1 MRILHYIL
9 SLLLFIPSIVFAQ
22 AEYLEVR
29 DMFSKPNA
37 FIPVQVWKGLMFE
50 SQPVEFFIG
59 ERDGEVNGYYRL
71 ISSGEKFLL
80 EGEVVNEDYVL
91 SEQNNENE
99 IVGSFIL
106 SDFREA
112 EADASRIAS
121 WYNLDYSDV
130 LPFKLKLGSYSDYPS
145 SVCKP
150 FIKKFSGLNRIGK
163 DSKHENYLI
172 EILNEQQI
180 LVHYG
185 SQTESWKQRVDA
197 KEVKPLQFQLQIGEK
212 QCVFEEVGNKLR
224 RSSEDEASYF
234 TLENEVTFR
243 KIAYADDHFIYD
255 VDFPVL
261 NDQNFNTWIEE
272 IVEARKESTRKI
284 VYEAVK
290 LQELS
295 PAEMHFKYKWLG
307 WTEIDLLTNEIVS
320 GRIVFSNSWNNGQEV
335 IPFTYDLTDGESI
348 AILDQFKKDFNAQ
361 DYLNN
366 MVQQEIDSWKGI
378 GKEMNPTLN
387 VDDFV
392 NLTVSDYHLIV
403 SNDFD
408 RTYGYEQIE
417 IPLTEFRGFFK
428 RSSIVKNLR
437 R

>member
-71 ISSGEKFLL
+71 ISSGEKFFL
-80 EGEVVNEDYVL
+80 EGEVVNDDYVL
-91 SEQNNENE
+91 SEHNNENE

-121 WYNLDYSDV
+121 WYNLDHSDV
-130 LPFKLKLGSYSDYPS
+130 LPFKLKLGSYSDYPP

-150 FIKKFSGLNRIGK
+150 FVKKFSGFNRIGK

-185 SQTESWKQRVDA
+185 NQTETWKQRVDA
-197 KEVKPLQFQLQIGEK
+197 KDVKPLRFEIQIGKK
-212 QCVFEEVGNKLR
+212 QFVFEEIGRKLK
-224 RSSEDEASYF
+224 RSLGDGMSYF
-234 TLENEVTFR
+234 ALENEVTFR

-272 IVEARKESTRKI
+272 IVEARKQSTRKI
-284 VYEAVK
+284 VNEAVK

-307 WTEIDLLTNEIVS
+307 WTEIDLLTDEIVS
-320 GRIVFSNSWNNGQEV
+320 GRIVFSNSWSNGQEV
-335 IPFTYDLTDGESI
+335 IPFTYNLTDGESI
-348 AILDQFKKDFNAQ
+348 AILDEFKKGFNAQ

-408 RTYGYEQIE
+408 RIYGYEQIE
-417 IPLTEFRGFFK
+417 IPLTEFRGSFK
-428 RSSIVKNLR
+428 RSSILKNLR